1 MTKRFDSFA
10 ARAAPALFVLLWS
23 TGFIGTKYAL
33 EGAEPLTMQALRMS
47 LVVILLGVGAALMRP
62 VWPDRAGVMHS
73 IVASILVH
81 GIYLGGTAVA
91 IAHSVPAGLSALIPG
106 LQPVLTSTLANRFL
120 GERVTRL
127 QWIGLLLGLSG
138 VVLVL
143 HNRNFEGQ
151 SLIGWA
157 ASGVS
162 LVSITVGTLYQKRF
176 CSHIDW
182 RAGNLIQ
189 FIAVTVFFA
198 IGAFLFETR
207 VVNWTI
213 DFRAGD
219 RLAVRGAVGRHDR
232 AAVLA
237 DPPFGGHASREPVL
251 PGARRHRAD
260 GLGAVRRTPRCA
272 GHHGYGGLRRRRY
285 SREPAHSAAECGR
298 CKRGGKMKS
307 VSASLAIALLLASA
321 PAFAQAPAPLR
332 GKSIT
337 VTWTE
342 TRSQRDAGQTAFRPV
357 SLPFDFTVYVSSEGR
372 AFKRLTSTSASGR
385 RTGTNEGVGA
395 GRATAD
401 RVTAIEIRGNSIVHN
416 VSSGGLGRRIQVTI
430 DSSFSGC
437 SAQVVTGKQS
447 GAKVVAT
454 RSVAT
459 GGTVEFESVSAGP
472 ATCSIRAGNAFASVA
487 PHPLVFA

>member
-189 FIAVTVFFA
+189 FVAVTVFFA

-207 VVNWTI
+207 IVNWTST
-213 DFRAGD
+213 F
-219 RLAVRGAVGRHDR
+219 
-232 AAVLA
+232 VLA
-237 DPPFGGHASREPVL
+237 TVWLSVVL
-251 PGARRHRAD
+251 SVGTIALLYWLIR
-260 GLGAVRRTPRCA
+260 
-272 GHHGYGGLRRRRY
+272 
-285 SREPAHSAAECGR
+285 HSAATQ
-298 CKRGGKMKS
+298 
-307 VSASLAIALLLASA
+307 VASLFYLV
-321 PAFAQAPAPLR
+321 P
-332 GKSIT
+332 G
-337 VTWTE
+337 
-342 TRSQRDAGQTAFRPV
+342 
-357 SLPFDFTVYVSSEGR
+357 
-372 AFKRLTSTSASGR
+372 
-385 RTGTNEGVGA
+385 
-395 GRATAD
+395 
-401 RVTAIEIRGNSIVHN
+401 VTALMAWVLFDERLDVLAITGM
-416 VSSGGLGRRIQVTI
+416 
-430 DSSFSGC
+430 
-437 SAQVVTGKQS
+437 VVCAAGVILVNRP
-447 GAKVVAT
+447 AK
-454 RSVAT
+454 
-459 GGTVEFESVSAGP
+459 
-472 ATCSIRAGNAFASVA
+472 
-487 PHPLVFA
+487 